1 MKEKEIVSSETP
13 VSPKV
18 DIIAPRIVNRASMLA
33 TIAAAMI
40 MRHGRPLNGREDE
53 LAENAARVVNA
64 LLEV

>member
-1 MKEKEIVSSETP
+1 MKEKEIASSEAP
-13 VSPKV
+13 VPATV
-18 DIIAPRIVNRASMLA
+18 DPTKPLIVNRASMLA